1 MWHKLFFVILA
12 VFIIWLVY
20 RQIKHNPKSFS
31 KENFSK
37 SLYVLG
43 WLALL
48 LIAFIG
54 LLVLLLRA

>member
-1 MWHKLFFVILA
+1 MWSKLFFVILA
-12 VFIIWLVY
+12 VFIIWLIY
-20 RQIKHNPKSFS
+20 RQIKYNPKAFS
-31 KENFSK
+31 KESFSK

-48 LIAFIG
+48 LIAFVG